1 MRPHPKPPSSEAM
14 RLSIIHR
21 SAPAAESSVRSDLL
35 LTRTMRN
42 LAGRAGM
49 VLLSLAAAVEL
60 ARGLGPV
67 ERYKR
72 ERGRRIGPLLVY
84 SYPIV
89 PAAGLMRGDFTAL
102 FRYPAVA
109 VQSLLIGCWVTEQM
123 GPSEGPGVVSEGPQQ
138 AAASS

>member
-60 ARGLGPV
+60 APGLGPV
-67 ERYKR
+67 GRYKR
-72 ERGRRIGPLLVY
+72 ERGRRIGPLLAY
-84 SYPIV
+84 SFFIV
-89 PAAGLMRGDFTAL
+89 RVAGLMRGAFPTL
-102 FRYPAVA
+102 FRYP
-109 VQSLLIGCWVTEQM
+109 SL
-123 GPSEGPGVVSEGPQQ
+123 
-138 AAASS
+138 ASLPL